1 MFQGHFRCDL
11 PQRLTHLSEVLG
23 GHLGHDLMEV
33 ELVLVVDETVV
44 EHALRLVHKQSEN
57 LVVVAD
63 DARVGLQHA

>member
-1 MFQGHFRCDL
+1 M
-11 PQRLTHLSEVLG
+11 LG

-33 ELVLVVDETVV
+33 ELVLVVDQTVV

-63 DARVGLQHA
+63 DAGVGLQHA